1 MAYNW
6 QQKDWTDFKFNLNEI
21 EDLLLQ
27 YNRNLGRIEGTA
39 NVLSSEEQIE
49 SLIEFMILEAIKTNE
64 IEGESLNRKDVAS
77 SIRKNLGLLKH
88 VAAVKDPRANGI
100 AELMILVRNSFME
113 PLTDEMLFLW
123 HKKLM
128 GHNAQINSGMWR
140 HHNEPMQIVSGALGK
155 EKVHFEAPPS
165 EIVPREMQQFIK
177 WFNDTSPT
185 GATPMNHAAVRSAI
199 VHLYFESIH
208 PFEDGNGRIGRA
220 LAEKALAQTSNSPQL
235 ISLSVTIERSKK
247 EYYEN
252 LEYAQRGNQIQK
264 WITYFVGMV
273 VDSQEYSQKLIEFT
287 VEKSKF
293 FNRFSDKFN
302 EEQSKVIKRIFQ
314 EGVDGFQGG
323 MTAEKYMC
331 ISKVSKATAT
341 RHLQQLLAMGA
352 FRQEGQGRSTRY
364 YLDLD

>member
-1 MAYNW
+1 MIQYKNYWTVIEEKDAELQQLFYFELHFEPKNFTNRLIFSLYLSRLTLNNRLMAYNW

-88 VAAVKDPRANGI
+88 AAAVKDPRANGI

-155 EKVHFEAPPS
+155 EKVHF
-165 EIVPREMQQFIK
+165 
-177 WFNDTSPT
+177 
-185 GATPMNHAAVRSAI
+185 
-199 VHLYFESIH
+199 
-208 PFEDGNGRIGRA
+208 
-220 LAEKALAQTSNSPQL
+220 
-235 ISLSVTIERSKK
+235 
-247 EYYEN
+247 
-252 LEYAQRGNQIQK
+252 
-264 WITYFVGMV
+264 
-273 VDSQEYSQKLIEFT
+273 
-287 VEKSKF
+287 
-293 FNRFSDKFN
+293 
-302 EEQSKVIKRIFQ
+302 
-314 EGVDGFQGG
+314 
-323 MTAEKYMC
+323 
-331 ISKVSKATAT
+331 
-341 RHLQQLLAMGA
+341 
-352 FRQEGQGRSTRY
+352 
-364 YLDLD
+364 